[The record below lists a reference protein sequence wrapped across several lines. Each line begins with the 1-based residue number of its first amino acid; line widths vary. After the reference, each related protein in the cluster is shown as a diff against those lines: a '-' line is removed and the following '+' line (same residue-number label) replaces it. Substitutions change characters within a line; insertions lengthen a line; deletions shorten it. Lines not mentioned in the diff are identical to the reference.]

1 MKKTQRPRWLPSLQ
15 LFFRLALIASVVLV
29 FYAIYLDGQITHRF
43 STSRYQ
49 APALLYSQALNIE
62 VNQPITRQRIVQELK
77 ALDYQV
83 GRYARNSGEYQ
94 EQEQQLLLHRRAFDF
109 PTHYAP
115 AERVRLVFT
124 TEGWLERIESWPN
137 QQPLQSILLEPQ
149 FLGRFAT
156 DSGEDRLLVGLEQVP
171 TLMREALILVEDRE
185 FYHHHGVRPAAIAR
199 AALANIMAG
208 RTVQGGSTI
217 TQQLVKNMYLTH
229 AQTYVRKV
237 NEAIMALI
245 LDYRFAKDEILEA
258 YFNEVYFGQD
268 RGHAIHGVALASQFY
283 FGKFVED
290 LNVAEIAT
298 IVGMIKGPSIY
309 EPRRNPERSQERR
322 DVVLRLMFEQDLISQ
337 TQYLAA
343 LDTTMRTR
351 ADKRLVQFNR
361 PDFIDLVQ
369 TEVRQILP
377 GRSWQ
382 ETGLR
387 VFTTFDPE
395 QQRWLETA
403 ARDSESAKGLADIER
418 AMLLT
423 EHRSGA
429 VRALVGGK
437 NQVAGGFNRALA
449 ARRPIGSII
458 KPWVYAMALEH
469 TEQFTLATMLDD
481 SPTVVKDKYG
491 EDWSPSNF
499 DRKYRG
505 PVTLYDSVINSYNV
519 PMVRLGMEL
528 SPTVVR
534 NRLQQSGITSFIHA
548 WPSLFLGAVDMTLMD
563 VATIYGALAA
573 QGEAKSLY
581 AVAAITTHRGELLY
595 EHKPAVQPVFTPQ
608 AAWLTS
614 FALEGAVNVGTA
626 KGLAHLG
633 PGLAGKT
640 GSTNDLRDSW
650 FVSYDANYVLT
661 SWIGHDDN
669 QPVGLTGSRGALPLA
684 GEYWQRA
691 GVAARSPLLP
701 AEMYWT
707 NISASTG
714 IVVSANCNGTLRLP
728 MVGLVPEQGVDC
740 EGRLVELI
748 EKPQDEP
755 EERAKPWWK
764 RIFGS

>member
-1 MKKTQRPRWLPSLQ
+1 MNKSTGPRWLPSLR
-15 LFFRLALIASVVLV
+15 LLFRLALIASVALV
-29 FYAIYLDGQITHRF
+29 FYTIYLDSQITHRF
-43 STSRYQ
+43 SNSRYQ

-62 VNQPITRQRIVQELK
+62 INQPITRQRIVQELK
-77 ALDYQV
+77 ALDYQI

-109 PTHYAP
+109 ATHYAP
-115 AERVRLVFT
+115 AERVRLMFT
-124 TEGWLERIESWPN
+124 PEGWLERMESWPS
-137 QQPLQSILLEPQ
+137 QQPIQSIQLEPQ

-171 TLMREALILVEDRE
+171 ILMREALILVEDRE
-185 FYHHHGVRPAAIAR
+185 FYHHYGVRPAAIGR

-217 TQQLVKNMYLTH
+217 TQQLVKNMYLSH

-309 EPRRNPERSQERR
+309 EPRRHPERSQERR

-343 LDTTMRTR
+343 IDTSMRTR

-403 ARDSESAKGLADIER
+403 ARNSESAKGLGDIER

-437 NQVAGGFNRALA
+437 SPVAGGFNRALD

-458 KPWVYAMALEH
+458 KPWVYAIALEQP
-469 TEQFTLATMLDD
+469 EQFTLATIIDD

-499 DRKYRG
+499 DRKFRG
-505 PVTLYDSVINSYNV
+505 PVTLYDSVVNSHNV
-519 PMVRLGMEL
+519 PMVRVGMEL
-528 SPTVVR
+528 SPTAVR
-534 NRLQQSGITSFIHA
+534 NRLQQSGIKSLVHA

-563 VATIYGALAA
+563 VATIYGALAD
-573 QGEAKSLY
+573 QGETRNLY
-581 AVAAITTHRGELLY
+581 AVAAITTHRGEVLY
-595 EHKPAVQPVFTPQ
+595 EHKSIVKPAFTTQ

-614 FALEGAVNVGTA
+614 FALEGAVNTGTA

-661 SWIGHDDN
+661 SWVGHDDN
-669 QPVGLTGSRGALPLA
+669 QSVGLTGSRGALPLA

-701 AEMYWT
+701 AEMYWSSVSPT
-707 NISASTG
+707 TG
-714 IVVSANCNGTLRLP
+714 AFIGVRCADALRLP
-728 MVGLVPEQGVDC
+728 MVGVAAELGFDC
-740 EGRLVELI
+740 EGRTVELT
-748 EKPQDEP
+748 EEP
-755 EERAKPWWK
+755 LEELKQGDKPWWK
-764 RIFGS
+764 RIFGN

>member
-1 MKKTQRPRWLPSLQ
+1 MSKFKRPRWVPSL
-15 LFFRLALIASVVLV
+15 RLMIRLSLIGLVALV
-29 FYAIYLDGQITHRF
+29 FYTIYLDSQLTHRF
-43 STSRYQ
+43 SHSRYQ
-49 APALLYSQALNIE
+49 APALLYSQALTIDSS
-62 VNQPITRQRIVQELK
+62 QPITQQRIVQELK

-94 EQEQQLLLHRRAFDF
+94 AQEQQLLLHRRAFDF
-109 PTHYAP
+109 PTHYAQ
-115 AERVRLVFT
+115 AERVRLLFT
-124 TEGWLERIESWPN
+124 EEGWLERIESWPN
-137 QQPLQSILLEPQ
+137 QKSLASVQLEPQ
-149 FLGRFAT
+149 FLGRFSS

-171 TLMREALILVEDRE
+171 VLMRETLILVEDRE
-185 FYHHHGVRPAAIAR
+185 FYHHHGVRPAAIVR
-199 AALANIMAG
+199 AAMVNIMAG

-217 TQQLVKNMYLTH
+217 TQQLVKNMYLSH
-229 AQTYVRKV
+229 AQTYVRKA

-258 YFNEVYFGQD
+258 YFNEIYFGQD

-290 LNVAEIAT
+290 LTVAEVAT
-298 IVGMIKGPSIY
+298 LIGMIKGPSIY
-309 EPRRNPERSQERR
+309 EPRRHPERSQGRR
-322 DVVLRLMFEQDLISQ
+322 DIVLKLMFEQDLISQ

-343 LDTTMRTR
+343 IETPMRTR
-351 ADKRLVQFNR
+351 AEKRLTRFNR

-369 TEVRQILP
+369 REVREILP
-377 GRSWQ
+377 DRSWQ

-395 QQRWLETA
+395 QQRWLESA
-403 ARDSESAKGLADIER
+403 ARTSASAKSLGDIER

-437 NQVAGGFNRALA
+437 EPVTGGFNRAVV
-449 ARRPIGSII
+449 ARRPIGSLV
-458 KPWVYAMALEH
+458 KPWVYAIALEQP
-469 TEQFTLATMLDD
+469 ERFTLGTVIDD
-481 SPTVVKDKYG
+481 SPITVKDKHG

-499 DRKYRG
+499 DRKFRG
-505 PVTLYDSVINSYNV
+505 PVTLFESVVNSYNV
-519 PMVRLGMEL
+519 PMVRVGMSLTPEA
-528 SPTVVR
+528 VR
-534 NRLQQSGITSFIHA
+534 NRLKESGIKRSIHA

-563 VATIYGALAA
+563 VATIYGALADEGRA
-573 QGEAKSLY
+573 RDLY

-595 EHKPAVQPVFTPQ
+595 EHDMAVKKAFTPQ

-614 FALEGAVNVGTA
+614 FALEGAVSKGTA

-661 SWIGHDDN
+661 TWVGNDDN
-669 QPVGLTGSRGALPLA
+669 ESVGLTGSRGALPLA
-684 GEYWQRA
+684 GDYWKIA
-691 GVAARSPLLP
+691 GVAARSPKLP
-701 AEMYWT
+701 EGMYWA
-707 NISASTG
+707 NVHAGTG
-714 IVVSANCNGTLRLP
+714 GFIGAACNDALRLP
-728 MVGLVPEQGVDC
+728 MLGAAPEFSYDC
-740 EGRLVELI
+740 HGDSVEF
-748 EKPQDEP
+748 KEP
-755 EERAKPWWK
+755 ESEQEESSKPWWK

>member
-1 MKKTQRPRWLPSLQ
+1 MSKVKRPRWRPSLK
-15 LFFRLALIASVVLV
+15 LFFRLSLIGIVAII
-29 FYAIYLDGQITHRF
+29 FYAIYLDGQLTHRF
-43 STSRYQ
+43 SNSRYE
-49 APALLYSQALNIE
+49 APALLYSQALTIDI
-62 VNQPITRQRIVQELK
+62 NQPITKQRIVQELK
-77 ALDYQV
+77 SLDYQV

-94 EQEQQLLLHRRAFDF
+94 VQEEQLLLHRRAFDF
-109 PTHYAP
+109 PTHYAA
-115 AERVRLVFT
+115 AERVRLLFT
-124 TEGWLERIESWPN
+124 ADGWLERIESWPS
-137 QQPLQSILLEPQ
+137 QQPLDAIQLEPQ

-171 TLMREALILVEDRE
+171 VLMRETLILVEDRE
-185 FYHHHGVRPAAIAR
+185 FYHHYGVRPTAIAR
-199 AALANIMAG
+199 AAMVNIMAG

-229 AQTYVRKV
+229 AQTYVRKA

-298 IVGMIKGPSIY
+298 IIGMIKGPSIY
-309 EPRRNPERSQERR
+309 EPRRHPERSQERR

-343 LDTTMRTR
+343 VETPMRTR
-351 ADKRLVQFNR
+351 ADRRLVQFNR

-369 TEVRQILP
+369 TEVRKIMP
-377 GRSWQ
+377 DRSWQ
-382 ETGLR
+382 DTGLR

-395 QQRWLETA
+395 QQRWLESA
-403 ARDSESAKGLADIER
+403 ARNSDSAAGLADIER

-437 NQVAGGFNRALA
+437 SPVAGGFNRAIA
-449 ARRPIGSII
+449 ARRQIGSIV
-458 KPWVYAMALEH
+458 KPWVYAIALEQQ
-469 TEQFTLATMLDD
+469 EQFTLATLIDD
-481 SPTVVKDKYG
+481 SPTVVKDKHG
-491 EDWSPSNF
+491 EDWEPSNF
-499 DRKYRG
+499 DRKFRG
-505 PVTLYDSVINSYNV
+505 PVTLYDSVVNSHNV
-519 PMVRLGMEL
+519 PMVKVGMQL
-528 SPTVVR
+528 TPQVVR
-534 NRLQQSGITSFIHA
+534 NRLKQSGIQSPVHA

-563 VATIYGALAA
+563 VATIYGALADA
-573 QGEAKSLY
+573 GEARNLY

-595 EHKPAVQPVFTPQ
+595 ENKPETKKLFSSS
-608 AAWLTS
+608 AAWLAS
-614 FALEGAVNVGTA
+614 YALEGAVNTGTA

-650 FVSYDANYVLT
+650 FVSYDSNYVLT
-661 SWIGHDDN
+661 TWVGNDDN
-669 QPVGLTGSRGALPLA
+669 QSIGLTGSRGALPLA

-701 AEMYWT
+701 EEMHWVAIQATTGQRIGAECEG
-707 NISASTG
+707 A
-714 IVVSANCNGTLRLP
+714 LRLP
-728 MVGLVPEQGVDC
+728 LVGAASEFGYDC
-740 EGRLVELI
+740 EGRTVELR
-748 EKPQDEP
+748 EEP
-755 EERAKPWWK
+755 LEDQEEHSKPWWK